1 MARNW
6 RRDISLWILGCA
18 GLGRDGRRRSN
29 GLWAV
34 REVSRG
40 STGFRMGAKG
50 RTPLSNEAGPKRA
63 ETNKHTRKPD
73 LNRGVGNSHAMCDI
87 VE

>member
-1 MARNW
+1 VDIAVLPGWREMAQ
-6 RRDISLWILGCA
+6 
-18 GLGRDGRRRSN
+18 GRGPSN

-34 REVSRG
+34 RVVSRG

-63 ETNKHTRKPD
+63 DADK
-73 LNRGVGNSHAMCDI
+73 
-87 VE
+87 

>member
-1 MARNW
+1 MGHNGGKLEEKRGDLCHGSEYETQYW
-6 RRDISLWILGCA
+6 PVDI
-18 GLGRDGRRRSN
+18 GLCCQVGETAQGRRPSN

-34 REVSRG
+34 TAVSRG

-63 ETNKHTRKPD
+63 DADK
-73 LNRGVGNSHAMCDI
+73 
-87 VE
+87 